1 MDAIKALEKT
11 LKDPTFGTTKAED
24 DATAATKAGTEADK
38 ENASAKA
45 DQTEASK
52 ALTKANKELADA
64 TKASTNSVKDY
75 DSAMKALSI
84 TMSLLDVSQE
94 KLEEHSQAY
103 RDGMKQKAKLIQN
116 EIDLTKK
123 QISLNTSNVNVLTAL
138 EGKASV
144 ASGNA
149 TASEAGNQIVAK
161 AKEYL
166 GTPYVWGGSSTK
178 GFDCSGLVSYVYKE
192 LGTSISRTSQAQSKD
207 GVAVAKKDLQ
217 PGDLV
222 FFGDASAPHH
232 VGIYMGGDQYLHSPK
247 TGDKVKIST
256 LSSRADYAGARRVS
270 VDGASNISESI
281 GTSSNSSSSS
291 SSSGKYAGGYQNGKY
306 KDWINEYGAK
316 YGINPNLLAGVIQ
329 TESAFNPNARNK
341 GSGATGLGQFLASTA
356 QDEGLSD
363 RTDPES
369 SIAHLASYLKKR
381 IGWAGGNVNKGVMG
395 YGEGTQAYLNKV
407 LANTPGGSGNANTS
421 GGTYSGSG
429 ISSSDNSTV
438 DGGSDNLLSTIDS
451 EKTSLIDLQRQ
462 LAEIPYAIS
471 KNRLAEF
478 DDDVADVTKK
488 MSTLKNESDKSTDG
502 NKRVTISKEMD
513 TALHQELK
521 LTQQKADFLKSEI
534 ASRKYTIGQV
544 AEMNGELLDTLDAES
559 SIQLAFQQQFA
570 DRVAIVQS
578 AESKVTEIINKQVEK
593 RKKII
598 SDQYDAEKKAITD
611 TQALYS
617 KQNTTDDYNKNLTT
631 EQKSLNDINASITSA
646 SRDTSSSGQARV
658 AQLKLDLKTQQ
669 DKIDAMVLDRGRTL
683 NADKYDT
690 ASTLLDTQNTATLKK
705 MDDTYS
711 EENIAKLSSDAVVS
725 GMLTDIN
732 GKVISLSS
740 AYIDFENEFGQGMS
754 AMGDSIKT
762 NLIATL
768 TQAHGLIVLMKADG
782 SLSKTATI
790 VNGSHFS
797 GLSKVPYDG
806 YVAELHKDET
816 VLTSDEAGTWRTI
829 KSMGI
834 LNNLDSIKTANM
846 SNQLSNFNLPKMN
859 TPNISSIKNNSA
871 PIVNF
876 NESFMKIG
884 NVGENS
890 MPDLEKFASRIKNE
904 VTKSIYDAIK
914 A

>member
-1 MDAIKALEKT
+1 
-11 LKDPTFGTTKAED
+11 
-24 DATAATKAGTEADK
+24 
-38 ENASAKA
+38 
-45 DQTEASK
+45 
-52 ALTKANKELADA
+52 
-64 TKASTNSVKDY
+64 
-75 DSAMKALSI
+75 
-84 TMSLLDVSQE
+84 
-94 KLEEHSQAY
+94 
-103 RDGMKQKAKLIQN
+103 
-116 EIDLTKK
+116 
-123 QISLNTSNVNVLTAL
+123 
-138 EGKASV
+138 
-144 ASGNA
+144 
-149 TASEAGNQIVAK
+149 
-161 AKEYL
+161 
-166 GTPYVWGGSSTK
+166 
-178 GFDCSGLVSYVYKE
+178 
-192 LGTSISRTSQAQSKD
+192 
-207 GVAVAKKDLQ
+207 
-217 PGDLV
+217 
-222 FFGDASAPHH
+222 
-232 VGIYMGGDQYLHSPK
+232 
-247 TGDKVKIST
+247 
-256 LSSRADYAGARRVS
+256 
-270 VDGASNISESI
+270 
-281 GTSSNSSSSS
+281 
-291 SSSGKYAGGYQNGKY
+291 
-306 KDWINEYGAK
+306 
-316 YGINPNLLAGVIQ
+316 
-329 TESAFNPNARNK
+329 
-341 GSGATGLGQFLASTA
+341 
-356 QDEGLSD
+356 
-363 RTDPES
+363 
-369 SIAHLASYLKKR
+369 
-381 IGWAGGNVNKGVMG
+381 
-395 YGEGTQAYLNKV
+395 
-407 LANTPGGSGNANTS
+407 
-421 GGTYSGSG
+421 
-429 ISSSDNSTV
+429 
-438 DGGSDNLLSTIDS
+438 
-451 EKTSLIDLQRQ
+451 
-462 LAEIPYAIS
+462 
-471 KNRLAEF
+471 
-478 DDDVADVTKK
+478 
-488 MSTLKNESDKSTDG
+488 
-502 NKRVTISKEMD
+502 
-513 TALHQELK
+513 
-521 LTQQKADFLKSEI
+521 
-534 ASRKYTIGQV
+534 
-544 AEMNGELLDTLDAES
+544 LDTLDAES